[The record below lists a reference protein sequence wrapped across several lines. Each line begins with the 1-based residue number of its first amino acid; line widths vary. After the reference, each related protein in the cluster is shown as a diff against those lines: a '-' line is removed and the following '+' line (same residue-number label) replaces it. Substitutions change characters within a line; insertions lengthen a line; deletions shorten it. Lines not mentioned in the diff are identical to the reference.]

1 MQQQNNN
8 TSAGGNTFTF
18 GNQPQTFTEIDID
31 VHQKLVKA
39 GIIKANAKAKIND
52 QGKKITV
59 DNETSLVIESGVAI
73 SRYLVAVKQ
82 SLTVTTTRFQ

>member
-1 MQQQNNN
+1 
-8 TSAGGNTFTF
+8 
-18 GNQPQTFTEIDID
+18 
-31 VHQKLVKA
+31 VKA

-59 DNETSLVIESGVAI
+59 DNETSLIIESGVAI